1 MQLMK
6 IFNPQWLDENELHEN
21 ILCGVVKVFSSP
33 DNFLIAC
40 KGVADEIS
48 RVCQHI

>member
-1 MQLMK
+1 MK

-21 ILCGVVKVFSSP
+21 ILCVVVKVFSSP